1 MRFPLLGE
9 VNKRSLKMDQTVA
22 LITGGARGI
31 GKGIALD
38 LARQGCS
45 IAICYRTSEQD
56 AQVTTTAI
64 HDRGGQGIAI
74 RCDVSDPLACERLVR
89 QVEEKWGKIDVLVNG
104 AGPYHRINLF
114 NETPEGWDEMFTNN
128 LHPIFYLAQAVAPGM
143 KLRKHGR
150 IISFGMANADKMEA
164 QPMVTAHY
172 IAKAGILILTRTLAK
187 MLAPDGI
194 TVNAISPGFI
204 DSGSAMPGELDG
216 MAKKIPAG
224 YIGEIE
230 DTISAVR
237 YLLSEEARYV
247 TGTNIHVSGGWGM

>member
-1 MRFPLLGE
+1 
-9 VNKRSLKMDQTVA
+9 MDQKVA

-38 LARQGCS
+38 LAAQGCS
-45 IAICYRTSEQD
+45 IAICYRTSKQD
-56 AQVTTTAI
+56 AQGTTTAI
-64 HDRGGQGIAI
+64 QDYGGKGIAI
-74 RCDVSDPLACERLVR
+74 CCDVSDPQACQGLVKR
-89 QVEEKWGKIDVLVNG
+89 VEEKWGKIDVLVNG

-114 NETPEGWDEMFTNN
+114 NETPEGWDKMFTNN
-128 LHPIFYLAQAVAPGM
+128 LHPIFYLAQAVVPGM
-143 KLRKHGR
+143 KLRKYGR

-187 MLAPDGI
+187 MLAPYGI

-204 DSGSAMPGELDG
+204 DSGSAPSGELDG
-216 MAKKIPAG
+216 MATKIPAG
-224 YIGEIE
+224 YIGEIK
-230 DTISAVR
+230 DTISAAR
-237 YLLSEEARYV
+237 YLLSEKARYV

>member
-1 MRFPLLGE
+1 M
-9 VNKRSLKMDQTVA
+9 VK
-22 LITGGARGI
+22 
-31 GKGIALD
+31 
-38 LARQGCS
+38 
-45 IAICYRTSEQD
+45 
-56 AQVTTTAI
+56 
-64 HDRGGQGIAI
+64 
-74 RCDVSDPLACERLVR
+74 

-114 NETPEGWDEMFTNN
+114 DETPEGWDEMFTNN
-128 LHPIFYLAQAVAPGM
+128 LHPIFYLVQAVAPGM
-143 KLRKHGR
+143 KIRKRGR

-187 MLAPDGI
+187 MLASDGI

-204 DSGSAMPGELDG
+204 DSGSGMPNELNSI
-216 MAKKIPAG
+216 AKKIPAG
-224 YIGEIE
+224 YIGEVK

-247 TGTNIHVSGGWGM
+247 TGTNVHVSGGWGM